1 MYGCSEGYAM
11 VFDVLI
17 HTGSEHPDLLWVLLP
32 AFITFVLGIGIG
44 LFTRRR
50 SESETEARSETVQ
63 PEQ

>member
-1 MYGCSEGYAM
+1 M

-32 AFITFVLGIGIG
+32 AFITFVLGIGVG

-50 SESETEARSETVQ
+50 SESGTEAHSETVQ

>member
-1 MYGCSEGYAM
+1 M

-32 AFITFVLGIGIG
+32 AFVTFVLGIGVG

>member
-1 MYGCSEGYAM
+1 M

-17 HTGSEHPDLLWVLLP
+17 HTGSEHPDLLWVVLP
-32 AFITFVLGIGIG
+32 AFITFVLGIGVG

-50 SESETEARSETVQ
+50 SESEAQSETVR